1 MKNAVIIC
9 EFNPLHVGH
18 KRLLDSARK
27 AGAENVF
34 CVMSGSAVQRGEL
47 ACLDKYTRAK
57 HAVLAGADVVVELPA
72 EYSLSAA
79 PQFALGGV
87 KAANLI
93 KDATLFFGSECGNIS
108 MLENAAYT
116 LSDPEVNER
125 IKALVKE
132 GAGYPA
138 AVAAATGNDLF
149 SISPNNVLGI
159 EYLKA
164 INDTGRKI
172 SAYTVK
178 RESTP
183 DDDAPK
189 GYPTSSSLR
198 KTAFEGEK
206 IDPCFVPS
214 YVLGDIE
221 KHPLDD
227 TAYFSVIKY
236 ILTAQNAS
244 NVYDDTEGL
253 SNRLRNAAASSVSF
267 EDFCSAAASKRYTR
281 ARVKRLALNTAIN
294 NTFTHKELTDKP
306 VSFLNVLA
314 VAKGKENLLSDIS
327 VPLAV
332 SRRTRAP
339 FADEFATTDRADKL
353 FAAARYPVGDNT
365 LFVKR

>member
-1 MKNAVIIC
+1 
-9 EFNPLHVGH
+9 
-18 KRLLDSARK
+18 
-27 AGAENVF
+27 
-34 CVMSGSAVQRGEL
+34 
-47 ACLDKYTRAK
+47 
-57 HAVLAGADVVVELPA
+57 
-72 EYSLSAA
+72 
-79 PQFALGGV
+79 
-87 KAANLI
+87 
-93 KDATLFFGSECGNIS
+93 
-108 MLENAAYT
+108 MLENAADT
-116 LSDPEVNER
+116 LSDPEVNKR

-227 TAYFSVIKY
+227 RAYFSVIKY

-267 EDFCSAAASKRYTR
+267 EDFCSSAASKRYTR

-314 VAKGKENLLSDIS
+314 VAKGKEDLLSDIS

>member
-93 KDATLFFGSECGNIS
+93 KDATLFFGSECGDIA
-108 MLENAAYT
+108 MLENAAKA
-116 LSDPEVNER
+116 LSSLEVNER

-132 GAGYPA
+132 GVGYPA
-138 AVAAATGNDLF
+138 AVASATGNDLL
-149 SISPNNVLGI
+149 SSSPNNVLGI

-164 INDTGRKI
+164 IIDTGKKI
-172 SAYTVK
+172 SAHTIK
-178 RESTP
+178 RESAP
-183 DDDAPK
+183 DDNAPK

-198 KTAFEGEK
+198 KTALSGQM

-214 YVLGDIE
+214 YVLEDIG
-221 KHPLDD
+221 KHPFDD
-227 TAYFSVIKY
+227 NAYFSILKY
-236 ILTAQNAS
+236 CLTAKDAEGI
-244 NVYDDTEGL
+244 YDDAEGL
-253 SNRLRNAAASSVSF
+253 SNRLRTAAASSVSF

-281 ARVKRLALNTAIN
+281 ARVRRLALNTVLN
-294 NTFTHKELTDKP
+294 NTFSHKELTDKP

-314 VAKGKENLLSDIS
+314 VAKGKEDSLSEIS